1 MLKSYNP
8 NEIGQ
13 MTGEESTTSV
23 GFVYLI
29 QNGNELN
36 DFYNY
41 FNTINNHF
49 QNDFLFQFYQDES
62 SNDKELHGSVFNLH
76 EFQ

>member
-1 MLKSYNP
+1 
-8 NEIGQ
+8 

-41 FNTINNHF
+41 FNMMNKHF

-62 SNDKELHGSVFNLH
+62 SDNIDSYGSVFNIND
-76 EFQ
+76 FQ